1 MATVR
6 KVTSSIKKAA
16 PKEEAPKTE
25 APAEASSAD
34 EKNIAAKPKKG
45 CFFCES
51 KSEPHYWDVQTLRR
65 SMNDR
70 GRISARART
79 GACAKHQRRV
89 AREIKHA
96 RHLALLPF
104 VVSA

>member
-6 KVTSSIKKAA
+6 KVTSSIKKVA
-16 PKEEAPKTE
+16 PKEEAPAAKAPE
-25 APAEASSAD
+25 AEVD
-34 EKNIAAKPKKG
+34 EKNVTAKPKKG